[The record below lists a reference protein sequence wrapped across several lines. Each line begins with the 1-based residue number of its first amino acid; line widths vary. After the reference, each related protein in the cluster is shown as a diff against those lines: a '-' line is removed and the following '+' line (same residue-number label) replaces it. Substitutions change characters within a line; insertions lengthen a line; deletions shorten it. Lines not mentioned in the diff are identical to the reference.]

1 MLPTHIL
8 VDIAEYTG
16 PPACHCWICV
26 MRPPCGCFTCVERA
40 KDHMLY
46 YKNAL
51 GRSCMSVCK
60 AIRTESET
68 TDPPRV
74 RYRVWP
80 PLRWRYLVTALN
92 NQQRSLEALLRT
104 IQDGRQ

>member
-1 MLPTHIL
+1 MLPNSALIT
-8 VDIAEYTG
+8 IAEYTG
-16 PPACHCWICV
+16 PPACHCWLCV
-26 MRPPCGCFTCVERA
+26 MRPPCGCFTCVDRA
-40 KDHMLY
+40 KDHMLFY
-46 YKNAL
+46 RNAL

-74 RYRVWP
+74 RYRVWTP
-80 PLRWRYLVTALN
+80 NRWRYLFFALLN
-92 NQQRSLEALLRT
+92 RQRYLEALLAQ